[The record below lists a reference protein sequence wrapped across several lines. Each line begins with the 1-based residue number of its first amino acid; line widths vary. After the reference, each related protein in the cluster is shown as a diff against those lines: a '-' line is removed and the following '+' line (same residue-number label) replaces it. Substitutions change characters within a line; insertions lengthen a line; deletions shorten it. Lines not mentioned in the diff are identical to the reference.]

1 MSNKKLFGL
10 SGLALILAILLAACG
25 GGAATVE
32 QAVEEAQQQVEE
44 AAPTVQAAVEEVA
57 PTVEAAA
64 EAVEEAAAEPTEA
77 PAEEPTEA
85 PAEEPTEAPAEEP
98 MAEVDYDTAIY
109 GNIDELDLNGVEV
122 TFWHRYEDD
131 SSRGG
136 TINQIIDE
144 FNATN
149 PYGITV
155 VGSFE
160 GNYGDI
166 YDKMIAGLT
175 TGEVPDL
182 VIAYQ
187 NQAAAYQVAD
197 GLVSLDPYINHPEYG
212 LTEEERADFFPAFLE
227 ADKLPQFGGEAFGF
241 PPARSMEVLFYNA
254 DWLQELS
261 DSGAI
266 SFAGPPETPEQWAE
280 ALCAAVDNPF
290 SKNESGTSAGM
301 ALDTDASQ
309 FAAEVFARGGDIY
322 DYENGE
328 FIYNSPEAI
337 DAMTFLQGLAADGC
351 ILQVAEKY
359 GDQTDFANGKILFF
373 VGSSSGLPFVKSG
386 VEGGEV
392 GGFNWSVAAI
402 PHTTPDPVQ
411 NIYGASISIPKTTP
425 EKQLAAWLFLKH
437 WTSPE
442 MQKLWAEASNYFPA
456 RQSVAEGMSDYF
468 AENEAYRTA
477 FELLPYG
484 KTEAPVAGYDNVRD
498 AVEEAFIDIVF
509 NGADI
514 QSTLDELTDLA
525 NEIQAESAP

>member
-10 SGLALILAILLAACG
+10 LGLALILAMVLAACG
-25 GGAATVE
+25 GTSGVE

-44 AAPTVQAAVEEVA
+44 VAPTVQAAVEEVA

-64 EAVEEAAAEPTEA
+64 EAVEEAAAATEEPAAEPTEE
-77 PAEEPTEA
+77 PAAEPT
-85 PAEEPTEAPAEEP
+85 EEP
-98 MAEVDYDTAIY
+98 MAEVDYDTSVY
-109 GNIDELDLNGVEV
+109 GNIDELDLEGTTV

-136 TINQIIDE
+136 AINAIIDE

-155 VGSFE
+155 VGSSE
-160 GNYGDI
+160 GGYGDI

-187 NQAAAYQVAD
+187 NQAAAYEVAD
-197 GLVSLDPYINHPEYG
+197 GLVSLDPYINDPVYG
-212 LTEEERADFFPAFLE
+212 LSEEDQADFFQAFLD
-227 ADKLPQFGGEAFGF
+227 ADRLPQFDGESFGF

-280 ALCAAVDNPF
+280 ALCAAVDQPF
-290 SKNESGTSAGM
+290 SKNETDFSAGM
-301 ALDTDASQ
+301 ELDTDASQ

-322 DYENGE
+322 DYEAGE
-328 FIYNSPEAI
+328 FVYNSPEAI
-337 DAMTFLQGLAADGC
+337 DAMTYLQGLAEQGC

-386 VEGGEV
+386 VNDGEV

-425 EKQLAAWLFLKH
+425 EQQLAAWLFLKY

-442 MQKLWAEASNYFPA
+442 PQAQWAEASNYFPA
-456 RQSVAEGMSDYF
+456 RRSVAEGMSDYF
-468 AENEAYRTA
+468 AENEAYKTA
-477 FELLPYG
+477 FDLLQYG
-484 KTEAPVAGYDNVRD
+484 KTEAPIAGYDNVRD

-514 QSTLDELTDLA
+514 QSTLDALTEQA
-525 NEIQAESAP
+525 NEIQADSAP